1 MYKIFSVLF
10 LFFVFA
16 SSVFSAVEKTPASVV
31 ASSLPDLKSVDCKFV
46 QERNFS
52 GTSVK
57 SSGDFKFIKG
67 KGVYFM
73 TTYPVRATSSY
84 TAANNRYIN
93 DIILA
98 VTKKNFSKI
107 DKDFDMFFQKS
118 SKNSTW
124 SVDLRAKNE
133 NIKNHIEMI
142 KIFGDNKHITQ
153 ILIYQVNPTVKT
165 DIKFQFGV

>member
-1 MYKIFSVLF
+1 MYKIFSILF
-10 LFFVFA
+10 IFCFFAGSAF
-16 SSVFSAVEKTPASVV
+16 SSVKKSQVSVIT
-31 ASSLPDLKSVDCKFV
+31 SSLPDLNSVDCKFV
-46 QERNFS
+46 QERIFS
-52 GTSVK
+52 GTTVK

-73 TTYPVRATSSY
+73 TTYPIKAESSY

-93 DIILA
+93 DILLA
-98 VTKKNFSKI
+98 VTKKNFSSI
-107 DKDFDMFFQKS
+107 EKDFDIFFQKIPS
-118 SKNSTW
+118 NERW
-124 SVDLRAKNE
+124 QVDLRAKNE
-133 NIKNHIEMI
+133 NIKNHIELV